1 MSSSILKDRVVMLP
15 LRSLANV
22 ATCLSVLGCAR
33 SSVMVPPT
41 VGAYLKF
48 DTTYSK
54 DARFG
59 LDGAA
64 QAAGFP
70 TLRTAILPADAREI
84 RLSPVAS
91 GLVWAPSPVLRLIET
106 PHRVIGE
113 LYFYW
118 LRLRDSAG
126 RDLQP
131 LWVKYQE
138 SGCRAIRQSAEWGVC
153 RLKTRRG
160 VSWRAVADSLATLG
174 VWNLLPD
181 STARRRRMMVTDQEA
196 VAIETLVGSSYRHFY
211 YYDLGQLDG
220 EDIPRVRAAAN
231 FVQDLLA
238 QRQW

>member
-1 MSSSILKDRVVMLP
+1 MSFSILRDRVVMLR
-15 LRSLANV
+15 LRGLANIAV
-22 ATCLSVLGCAR
+22 SLSVAGCAR

-41 VGAYLKF
+41 VGAYLRF
-48 DTTYSK
+48 DTTYSQ

-84 RLSPVAS
+84 RLSLVAS
-91 GLVWAPSPVLRLIET
+91 GLVWSPDLVLRLIET
-106 PHRVIGE
+106 PDQVIGE

-118 LRLRDSAG
+118 LRLRDSKG

-131 LWVKYQE
+131 YWVKYRE
-138 SGCRAIRQSAEWGVC
+138 SGCGAIRQSAKWGVC
-153 RLKTRRG
+153 RVQTRQG
-160 VSWRAVADSLATLG
+160 VSWRAVADSLAALG
-174 VWNLLPD
+174 VWKLLPD
-181 STARRRRMMVTDQEA
+181 SAAKRRGMEVTDQEA
-196 VAIETLVGSSYRHFY
+196 VAIETLVSSSYRQFW

-231 FVQDLLA
+231 LVKDLLA
-238 QRQW
+238 Q

>member
-1 MSSSILKDRVVMLP
+1 MLA
-15 LRSLANV
+15 LRSLANM
-22 ATCLSVLGCAR
+22 TMCLSVLGCAR

-41 VGAYLKF
+41 VGVYLKF
-48 DTTYSK
+48 DTTYSQV
-54 DARFG
+54 ARFG

-106 PHRVIGE
+106 PDRVIGE

-118 LRLRDSAG
+118 LRLRDSTG

-131 LWVKYQE
+131 LWVKYRE
-138 SGCRAIRQSAEWGVC
+138 SGCGAIRLSAGWGVC
-153 RLKTRRG
+153 RLETRQG
-160 VSWRAVADSLATLG
+160 VSWRAVADSLAALG
-174 VWNLLPD
+174 VWRLLPD
-181 STARRRRMMVTDQEA
+181 STARRRRRMVTDQEA
-196 VAIETLVGSSYRHFY
+196 VAIETLVGSSYRHFW
-211 YYDLGQLDG
+211 YYDLDQLDG

-231 FVQDLLA
+231 LVKDLLA
-238 QRQW
+238 Q